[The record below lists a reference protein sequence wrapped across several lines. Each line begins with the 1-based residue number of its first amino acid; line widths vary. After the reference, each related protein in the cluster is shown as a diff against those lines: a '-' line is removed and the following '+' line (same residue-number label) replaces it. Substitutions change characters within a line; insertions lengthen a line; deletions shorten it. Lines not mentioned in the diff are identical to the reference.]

1 MYLEISLSNL
11 DSPYD
16 NSKHI
21 ADAYNEFASK
31 LIIYDS
37 FSLLKSG
44 LTYLL
49 FAFCLIIYRLTS
61 TPSYSFFNH

>member
-16 NSKHI
+16 NSEQI
-21 ADAYNEFASK
+21 ADAYNEFESK
-31 LIIYDS
+31 LIMCDS
-37 FSLLKSG
+37 FSLLKFG

-49 FAFCLIIYRLTS
+49 FAFLRNNI
-61 TPSYSFFNH
+61 

>member
-11 DSPYD
+11 GSPYG
-16 NSKHI
+16 NLKHI
-21 ADAYNEFASK
+21 ADAYNEFSSK
-31 LIIYDS
+31 LIMYDS
-37 FSLLKSG
+37 FSVSKFA

-49 FAFCLIIYRLTS
+49 FAFCVIMYRLTL